1 MGKGIAGQD
10 VRQACGND
18 YRKKST
24 CKDAHVPHSAYD
36 IFFKIRVN
44 FKENMMKKF
53 KFLAALLV
61 ALFVHFPLFAQE
73 QKDISFDDY
82 LKSFDYKERKNMKIE
97 IPEMLEL
104 YKQGAVQII
113 DIRFPEEYQAYNFG
127 FIKSIPLNE
136 LPARLAELDKNK
148 IIVTICPHYDRAEIA
163 RTYLTLKG
171 YRSKYLVDGA
181 IGLAE
186 YLRGDKALDFIN
198 ATKK

>member
-1 MGKGIAGQD
+1 
-10 VRQACGND
+10 
-18 YRKKST
+18 
-24 CKDAHVPHSAYD
+24 
-36 IFFKIRVN
+36 
-44 FKENMMKKF
+44 MMKNF
-53 KFLAALLV
+53 RFIAMLLAALLV
-61 ALFVHFPLFAQE
+61 HSSLFAQDG
-73 QKDISFDDY
+73 KDISFDDY
-82 LKSFDYKERKNMKIE
+82 LKSFDYKERKNMKIK

-104 YKQGAVQII
+104 YKQGSVQII

-181 IGLAE
+181 VGLAE
-186 YLRGDKALDFIN
+186 HLRGDEARDFIN
-198 ATKK
+198 AIKK